1 MSELIRLNQV
11 GVQYRTRGYAAT
23 FREWIAEGFR
33 FSQPS
38 VCVQALAGVD
48 FALHSGERVAV
59 LGRNGAGKSTLCRI
73 LAGSLSP
80 TVGKISR
87 VSRPR
92 CVMEGS
98 YPVDPELTGRE
109 NVLFLAN
116 LHYPREALGP
126 LTEEIL
132 ELCDLP
138 GAVDLPVKTYSRGMM
153 ARLSLAVACL
163 RPASWLVLDEAFG
176 GVDQSTLPRFLE
188 RFSDSVSRSGGAV
201 VVSHDLSIL
210 RSFCN
215 RAVVLERGAICFE
228 GSVEEAI
235 DRYSHIADVGA
246 GK

>member
-33 FSQPS
+33 FSQPRI
-38 VCVQALAGVD
+38 CVQALAGVD

-138 GAVDLPVKTYSRGMM
+138 GELDLPVKTYSRGMM

-176 GVDQSTLPRFLE
+176 GVDQSTLPRFLA

-201 VVSHDLSIL
+201 VVSHNLSII

-228 GSVEEAI
+228 GSVEAAI
-235 DRYSHIADVGA
+235 DCYSHFNDVEA